1 MKDPTPEEIAERCL
15 EIQKTWDEE
24 TRISR
29 IADPSR
35 RPDYV
40 HHWTVP
46 VVSIEELG
54 GEAESALQG
63 VIDTGFMME
72 SAEPLIPFPIPMY
85 PEEEE
90 EYIRVDRT
98 NRDRVRKL

>member
-1 MKDPTPEEIAERCL
+1 MKDPTPEEIAERCA
-15 EIQKTWDEE
+15 EIQATWDED
-24 TRISR
+24 TRRSR

-40 HHWTVP
+40 YHWTVP

-63 VIDTGFMME
+63 VIDIGDFME
-72 SAEPLIPFPIPMY
+72 NADPLIPSPVPLY
-85 PEEEE
+85 PDEEEKF
-90 EYIRVDRT
+90 ISIGS
-98 NRDRVRKL
+98 NKDRVRKL